1 MYILLLC
8 SFSFANDV
16 ITLEK
21 GQKAPFAGT
30 LLSPDAAAKIITD
43 SDQSLEK
50 CLIDSQRDLGL
61 LEAKLTFE
69 KSNAEAKLAACT
81 LKSTQMS
88 KIYEDQIDYL
98 EKRSVVPSWQAPT
111 YFASGIV
118 LGVGIMYGSSI
129 MLKNLGAN
137 Q

>member
-8 SFSFANDV
+8 SFAFANDV

-81 LKSTQMS
+81 LKSSQMT

>member
-8 SFSFANDV
+8 SFAFANDV

-30 LLSPDAAAKIITD
+30 LLSPEAAAKIITD

-129 MLKNLGAN
+129 ILKNLGAN